1 MFSLYFLFLST
12 IKETKKKAESYWL
25 RAKDKGYDL
34 EKSNL
39 INRALSKELAREVLE
54 IISKIENT

>member
-1 MFSLYFLFLST
+1 MKSH
-12 IKETKKKAESYWL
+12 KGNKKKAESYWL

-39 INRALSKELAREVLE
+39 INRALSKELAREVLV